1 MHTNKLD
8 IRTEQDVE
16 LMVDSFYAKVNQDPL
31 LSYVFN
37 DFAEVDWQ
45 SHLPKM
51 YQFWSSLIFGTQSY
65 KGNPFAAHVP
75 LPVDQTHFERW
86 ISLFEENIDELFV
99 GEVAEHTKLRAK
111 SIAYVF
117 SSKLA
122 QIKNHVL
129 KID

>member
-1 MHTNKLD
+1 MDQTKPD

-51 YQFWSSLIFGTQSY
+51 YKFWSTLIFGEQSY

-75 LPVDQTHFERW
+75 LPVDKTHFERW
-86 ISLFEENIDELFV
+86 LSLFEENMDELFA

-122 QIKNHVL
+122 QIKSYEL
-129 KID
+129 KTN

>member
-1 MHTNKLD
+1 MQANKPD
-8 IRTEQDVE
+8 IRTEEDVK
-16 LMVDSFYAKVNQDPL
+16 LMVDSFYNKVNEDPM

-45 SHLPKM
+45 SHLPTM
-51 YQFWSSLIFGTQSY
+51 YKFWNTLIFGEQSY

-75 LPVDQTHFERW
+75 LPVDQTHFTRW
-86 ISLFEENIDELFV
+86 ISLFEENMDELFI

-111 SIAYVF
+111 SIAHIF

-122 QIKNHVL
+122 QINSATFK
-129 KID
+129 

>member
-1 MHTNKLD
+1 MDINKAD

-16 LMVDSFYAKVNQDPL
+16 LMVDSFYAKVNQDPQ

-51 YQFWSSLIFGTQSY
+51 YKFWSTLIFGVQSY
-65 KGNPFAAHVP
+65 KGNPFEAHVP
-75 LPVDQTHFERW
+75 LPVDKTHFERW
-86 ISLFEENIDELFV
+86 TSLFEENMDELFA

-111 SIAYVF
+111 SIAHIF

-122 QIKNHVL
+122 QIKSHTL
-129 KID
+129 

>member
-1 MHTNKLD
+1 MDISKVD

-31 LSYVFN
+31 LAYVFN
-37 DFAEVDWQ
+37 DFAEVNWE
-45 SHLPKM
+45 SHLDKM
-51 YQFWSSLIFGTQSY
+51 YKFWNTLIFGVQSY

-75 LPVDQTHFERW
+75 LPVDKTHFERW
-86 ISLFEENIDELFV
+86 LSLFEENMDELFA

-117 SSKLA
+117 STKLA
-122 QIKNHVL
+122 QIKSPTL
-129 KID
+129 

>member
-1 MHTNKLD
+1 MRTSKTD
-8 IRTEQDVE
+8 ISTKQDVE

-37 DFAEVDWQ
+37 DFAEIDWQ

-51 YQFWSSLIFGTQSY
+51 YQFWSTLIFGEQSY

-75 LPVDQTHFERW
+75 LPVDQTHFDKW
-86 ISLFEENIDELFV
+86 MSLFEENMDELFA
-99 GEVAEHTKLRAK
+99 GEVAEYTKLRAK

-117 SSKLA
+117 STKLA
-122 QIKNHVL
+122 QIKSL
-129 KID
+129 SL

>member
-1 MHTNKLD
+1 MDIHKAD

-51 YQFWSSLIFGTQSY
+51 YQFWSTLIFGVQSY
-65 KGNPFAAHVP
+65 KGNP
-75 LPVDQTHFERW
+75 LPPMSPCLW
-86 ISLFEENIDELFV
+86 IKPILKDGSVYLRRIWTNCLL
-99 GEVAEHTKLRAK
+99 GKLP
-111 SIAYVF
+111 SIP
-117 SSKLA
+117 S
-122 QIKNHVL
+122 
-129 KID
+129 

>member
-1 MHTNKLD
+1 MQTNKLD

-75 LPVDQTHFERW
+75 LPVDKTHFDLW
-86 ISLFEENIDELFV
+86 ISLFEENIDELFA

-117 SSKLA
+117 STKLA
-122 QIKNHVL
+122 QIKSHTL
-129 KID
+129 

>member
-1 MHTNKLD
+1 MDINKAD

-51 YQFWSSLIFGTQSY
+51 YQFWSTLIFGVQSY

-75 LPVDQTHFERW
+75 LPVDKTHFERW
-86 ISLFEENIDELFV
+86 LCLFEENMDELFA

-122 QIKNHVL
+122 QIKNHLL

>member
-1 MHTNKLD
+1 MHTNKPD
-8 IRTEQDVE
+8 IHTEQDVE
-16 LMVDSFYAKVNQDPL
+16 LMVNSFYAKVNQDPL

-51 YQFWSSLIFGTQSY
+51 YQFWNTLIFGEQSY

-75 LPVDQTHFERW
+75 LPVDQSHFERW
-86 ISLFEENIDELFV
+86 ISLFEENMDELFV

-111 SIAYVF
+111 SIAHIF